1 MADFIPPRNE
11 VPELAKSIK
20 VISSISGERAA
31 RVSARENSSGRQSP
45 EAAASPASP
54 HPSSSTRSVPID
66 TPKHPE
72 QPSTPVKRQIVCFS
86 FYKVMPEWRRLQAAE
101 KAAHKASFAD
111 VLARWNKPGEFLSL
125 TYSTVGTRGDVDMCL
140 WSIGYAVEEL
150 NRMRSE
156 LMGTPLGGWLTS
168 PHNFLAMTKRSQYQI
183 DRPDESEGEG
193 RGAIRPGG
201 QKYIFIYPFW
211 KTRPWY
217 LLSPAERKRLMDE
230 HIRIGLMFP
239 RVKLNTTYS
248 FGIDDQEFVVAF
260 ETNFPEDFLDLV
272 QQLRETEISLYTLAD
287 TPIFSCV
294 RLPAKEMLDRL
305 G

>member
-11 VPELAKSIK
+11 VPELETTLK
-20 VISSISGERAA
+20 VISTISTDRASAVFGEEPRVRQVGPQPVAIPVAVSVPPAA
-31 RVSARENSSGRQSP
+31 RP
-45 EAAASPASP
+45 
-54 HPSSSTRSVPID
+54 VPID
-66 TPKHPE
+66 APKAVEH
-72 QPSTPVKRQIVCFS
+72 PSTPVKRQIVCFS
-86 FYKVMPEWRRLQAAE
+86 FYKIMPEWRRLPVE
-101 KAAHKASFAD
+101 ERAAHKAAFAE

-125 TYSTVGTRGDVDMCL
+125 TYSTIGTRGDVDMCV
-140 WSIGYAVEEL
+140 WSICYAVDEM

-156 LMGTPLGGWLTS
+156 LMATPLGGYLST
-168 PHNFLAMTKRSQYQI
+168 PHNFLSMTKRSQYQI

-217 LLSPAERKRLMDE
+217 LLSAAERKRLMDE
-230 HIRIGLMFP
+230 HIRIGLTYP

-272 QQLRETEISLYTLAD
+272 QQLRETEISMYTLQD

>member
-11 VPELAKSIK
+11 VPELATTLK
-20 VISSISGERAA
+20 VISTISGERASAVFGDEA
-31 RVSARENSSGRQSP
+31 RVRQTGP
-45 EAAASPASP
+45 VAVASPIAVAPASSHRP
-54 HPSSSTRSVPID
+54 VPID
-66 TPKHPE
+66 TPKPFE
-72 QPSTPVKRQIVCFS
+72 PTQPPVKRQIVCFS
-86 FYKVMPEWRRLQAAE
+86 FYKVMPEWRRLPAE
-101 KAAHKASFAD
+101 EKSAHKQAFAD

-125 TYSTVGTRGDVDMCL
+125 TYSTIGTRGDVDMCV

-156 LMGTPLGGWLTS
+156 LMGTPLGGYLTS
-168 PHNFLAMTKRSQYQI
+168 PHNYLAMTKRSQYQI

-217 LLSPAERKRLMDE
+217 LLSAAERKRLMDE
-230 HIRIGLMFP
+230 HIRIGLMYP

-272 QQLRETEISLYTLAD
+272 QQLRETEISMYTLQD

>member
-1 MADFIPPRNE
+1 MADSIAPRNE
-11 VPELAKSIK
+11 VPTHGS
-20 VISSISGERAA
+20 AA
-31 RVSARENSSGRQSP
+31 VAVEEPPQTA
-45 EAAASPASP
+45 EAPR
-54 HPSSSTRSVPID
+54 PSHRPT
-66 TPKHPE
+66 
-72 QPSTPVKRQIVCFS
+72 TPVKRQIVCFS
-86 FYKVMPEWRRLQAAE
+86 FYKVMPEWRRLPTEE
-101 KAAHKASFAD
+101 KTAHKAAFAD

-125 TYSTVGTRGDVDMCL
+125 TYSTIGTRGDVDMCL
-140 WSIGYAVEEL
+140 WSIGYAVDEL

-156 LMGTPLGGWLTS
+156 LMATPLGGYLST

-217 LLSPAERKRLMDE
+217 LLSAAERKRLMDE
-230 HIRIGLMFP
+230 HIRIGLMYP

-272 QQLRETEISLYTLAD
+272 QQLRETEISLYTLQD